1 MPAARA
7 VAAALARSAP
17 ASRAGARAMSFL
29 SADPAR
35 QPVIVSA
42 VRTPIGSFGGSLA
55 GVKAPALGAAAI
67 KGALE
72 KADVPPEYVQEVL
85 FGNVCQAGVGQAPA
99 RQASMGA
106 GLPQSTVATTVNKVC
121 ASGMKTVSMAAM
133 GIACGINDVVMAGGM
148 ESMSNVPYLIEKARF
163 GGYRYGNGSMV
174 DGLVHD
180 GLWDPY
186 GDHHMGICAEKCANQ
201 YNITREDQDAH
212 VEETYR
218 RTIAAIEAGYFT
230 SQITPVSIPG
240 RSGSTIVSVDEEPLK
255 VKIDKISK
263 LKPAFKREDGSVTAA
278 NSSSINDGAAALLVM
293 SAGKAK
299 ELGLSPIAKVVGFAD
314 AEQAPIDF
322 TTAPSLAVPKALKM
336 AGMEIGHVDL
346 WELNQAF
353 SVVSIANQR
362 ILDLDPAKVDVTG
375 GAVVLG
381 HPIGCS
387 GARILVTLLHNL
399 IRTGKTVGAAGICN
413 GGGGASAIVLERM

>member
-1 MPAARA
+1 MLSSHLRQRGLRTLCA
-7 VAAALARSAP
+7 
-17 ASRAGARAMSFL
+17 ARAMSFL
-29 SADPAR
+29 TADPAR

-42 VRTPIGSFGGSLA
+42 MRTPIGSFGGSLA
-55 GVKAPALGAAAI
+55 GVKAPQLGAAAI
-67 KGALE
+67 KGALG
-72 KADVPPEYVQEVL
+72 AANIPAEYVQEVL
-85 FGNVCQAGVGQAPA
+85 MGNVCSAGVGQAPA
-99 RQASMGA
+99 RQASMAA

-133 GIACGINDVVMAGGM
+133 GIAVGMNDIVVAGGM

-163 GGYRYGNGSMV
+163 GGYRYGNGKMV
-174 DGLVHD
+174 DCLVHD

-186 GDHHMGICAEKCANQ
+186 GDHHMGICAEKCASQ
-201 YNITREDQDAH
+201 YNITREDQDEH
-212 VEETYR
+212 VYETYK
-218 RTIAAIEAGYFT
+218 RTIAAIEQGLFT

-240 RSGSTIVSVDEEPLK
+240 RGGPTIVSADEEPLK

-263 LKPAFKREDGSVTAA
+263 LKPAFKPEDGSVTAA
-278 NSSSINDGAAALLVM
+278 NSSSINDGAAALVIM

-299 ELGLSPIAKVVGFAD
+299 DLGLTPLAKIVAFAD

-336 AGMEIGHVDL
+336 AGMEIGDVDL

-362 ILDLDPAKVDVTG
+362 ILDLDPAKMDITG

-387 GARILVTLLHNL
+387 GARIIVTLLHNL
-399 IRTGKTVGAAGICN
+399 IRTGKSVGGAGICN
-413 GGGGASAIVLERM
+413 GGGGASAIIIERM